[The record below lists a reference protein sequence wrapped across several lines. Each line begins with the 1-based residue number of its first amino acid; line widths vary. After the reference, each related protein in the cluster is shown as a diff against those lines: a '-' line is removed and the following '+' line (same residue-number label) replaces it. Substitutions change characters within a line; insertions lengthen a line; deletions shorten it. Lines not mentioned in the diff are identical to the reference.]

1 VNKKHKLLF
10 FCTIFV
16 GSNVFSQAVT
26 PYSKPCLLFKNFA
39 NPIAT
44 TVSLKNTS
52 PVFNI
57 PIPFLSA
64 NYYASQLSFFCKQE
78 IKLEKSVKI
87 PFKFRLGSVD
97 DCDRME
103 GKRKANYSLQG
114 PK

>member
-1 VNKKHKLLF
+1 VNKKHKILF

-16 GSNVFSQAVT
+16 GSTVFSQAIT
-26 PYSKPCLLFKNFA
+26 PDSKPSLLFKNFV

-44 TVSLKNTS
+44 TVSLKNTL
-52 PVFNI
+52 PVLNI

-78 IKLEKSVKI
+78 IKIEKSVKI

-97 DCDRME
+97 ECDRME
-103 GKRKANYSLQG
+103 GKRKADYSLQG
-114 PK
+114 QK